1 MSDQKRPLHEVLSSK
16 LVTAPVGINSDL
28 ASAKAAEV
36 MTLLDALQKGKMT
49 AADAHK
55 IAEDHAGLPELL
67 SSAGQTHL
75 AEFAKEVLADLR
87 GREDEKKQEKT
98 EEAVAAS
105 SAQTHNRDER
115 PLRGN

>member
-1 MSDQKRPLHEVLSSK
+1 MSDQKRSLHEVLSSK
-16 LVTAPVGINSDL
+16 LVTAPVGITSDL

-36 MTLLDALQKGKMT
+36 MTILDTLLKGKMK

-67 SSAGQTHL
+67 KSAGQPHL
-75 AEFAKEVLADLR
+75 AEFAEEVLNDLR

-98 EEAVAAS
+98 EEDAVT
-105 SAQTHNRDER
+105 Q
-115 PLRGN
+115 